1 MAELYQAVLRNVR
14 VSPRKVRLVAD
25 VVRGQNVNDAIRLL
39 RIMNKRS
46 APMLQKLIESAIANA
61 KDRAT
66 IDVDRLVVAETFVNQ
81 GKTLKRWLPR
91 AQGRATQILKR
102 ASHITVR
109 LAEK

>member
-25 VVRGQNVNDAIRLL
+25 VVRGQNVNDAIRTL

-46 APMLQKLIESAIANA
+46 APMLKKLIESAIANA

-91 AQGRATQILKR
+91 AQGRATEILKR